1 MGPVGNVETA
11 IVQSGS
17 AANVDTVMVDGR
29 IVKRNGRLLAYDTR
43 SIMRRARQSGDRI
56 RAAASEALKA

>member
-1 MGPVGNVETA
+1 
-11 IVQSGS
+11 
-17 AANVDTVMVDGR
+17 MVDGR

-43 SIMRRARQSGDRI
+43 SIMRRARQSADRI